1 MGDIVIDELKAKA
14 MSARRAARNLA
25 RLPTDAKNKALNN
38 IARCI
43 QREERIIL
51 ANNAED
57 IVDCANSCFWLLLL
71 LPG

>member
-57 IVDCANSCFWLLLL
+57 IEACLLYTS
-71 LPG
+71 PSPRD